1 MIATRKRL
9 ITAEQFLRMPDDGKL
24 TELVRGRIAVETIPE
39 PRHGYYCVLV
49 VRVLSEYALKHK
61 SGRGICNDS
70 AIITERD
77 PDTVRGAD
85 VAFYS
90 FKRVAKGKLPKGYLP
105 VPPEAVFEVR
115 SPSERPGK
123 LLTKVGEYLAV
134 GVEVVCLIDP
144 DAETITVYAGDQSPR
159 VLRKGDMLD
168 LSKIL
173 PGFRVPVARFFEED

>member
-9 ITAEQFLRMPDDGKL
+9 ITAEQFLRMPDDGRL
-24 TELVRGRIAVETIPE
+24 TELVRGRIEVMTMPK

-49 VRVLSEYALKHK
+49 VRILDEYALKHK
-61 SGRGICNDS
+61 AGRVICNDS
-70 AIITERD
+70 AVITERD

-90 FKRVAKGKLPKGYLP
+90 FKRVAKGRLPKGYLSA
-105 VPPEAVFEVR
+105 PPEAVFELR

-134 GVEVVCLIDP
+134 GVDVVCVIDP
-144 DAETITVYAGDQSPR
+144 DAETITVYAGDEQPR
-159 VLRKGDMLD
+159 ILRTGDTLD
-168 LSKIL
+168 LSKVL
-173 PGFRVPVARFFEED
+173 PGFRVPVVRFFEED